1 VLRDFLTNL
10 PTNTKEMKKG
20 YIIIIIFSLCIS
32 ILESFK
38 YRFFIKKDLS
48 EATLNNLF
56 IQAGMMFLILLVPGL
71 LLVRWYYKL
80 KNTK

>member
-1 VLRDFLTNL
+1 
-10 PTNTKEMKKG
+10 MKKG